1 MPPHKVSEHFATA
14 NPHALSVILE
24 ASETRSI
31 IAACDIFDIQG
42 IKLWARHRPVSRDL
56 QQRLMDRALSQP
68 LETCLLAEDG
78 VSTRT
83 LALALRDLVQN
94 PGPLQALLK
103 PQASALLQGV
113 MAIRLHPVVQ
123 LLFSAVETSQAPRF
137 AHAIEAMA
145 MAGALMAARGGD
157 AKQVAQAMTVGLLH
171 DVGEMYIDPAHG
183 EAEIGQTAD
192 VDTYRQLLVHPHIG
206 QLLITQL
213 TDYPKDVA
221 RAVAEHHERMDGS
234 GFPHQLEGPQMS
246 TLGKLLST
254 VEAALAALRQPGANL
269 QHASVVLRA
278 VPGEFCDHLLGPL
291 AAAARAEP
299 ALQSRRSLP
308 ELQAHLAAFDA
319 TLDDALA
326 RLEDLL
332 RRHSSA
338 SLQEAGELARHL
350 LTKLRGGWN
359 ESGLW
364 CLQAIGSEQAAEAE
378 AVQAALVDRLH
389 AIERAARLS
398 AGPLLPPD
406 EDEALGEWCQR
417 LAEKTA

>member
-1 MPPHKVSEHFATA
+1 
-14 NPHALSVILE
+14 
-24 ASETRSI
+24 
-31 IAACDIFDIQG
+31 
-42 IKLWARHRPVSRDL
+42 
-56 QQRLMDRALSQP
+56 
-68 LETCLLAEDG
+68 
-78 VSTRT
+78 
-83 LALALRDLVQN
+83 
-94 PGPLQALLK
+94 
-103 PQASALLQGV
+103 
-113 MAIRLHPVVQ
+113 
-123 LLFSAVETSQAPRF
+123 
-137 AHAIEAMA
+137 
-145 MAGALMAARGGD
+145 
-157 AKQVAQAMTVGLLH
+157 MTVGLLH

-221 RAVAEHHERMDGS
+221 RGVAEHHERMDGS
-234 GFPHQLEGPQMS
+234 GFPHRLEGSQMS

-299 ALQSRRSLP
+299 ALQARRSLP

-332 RRHSSA
+332 RRHNNA

-364 CLQAIGSEQAAEAE
+364 CLQAIGGEQAAEAE
-378 AVQAALVDRLH
+378 AVQAALVTRLH